1 MARLLIVDN
10 DARIVELT
18 AWFLER
24 AGHEVATA
32 GSYAEARAALD
43 RTPPELMLADLDL
56 GSESGREELPRLCA
70 EGLLPPTLVVSGLLD
85 PEVERELLAIPGVL
99 GTLSKPVD
107 LEVLQEHVRR
117 LVASLA
123 AELGAPRSPTEPTA
137 APPLEDEEGWI
148 EILPLDLGLAP
159 GTEGEGPPA

>member
-43 RTPPELMLADLDL
+43 GAPPDLMLADLDL

-107 LEVLQEHVRR
+107 LEVLREHVRR

-123 AELGAPRSPTEPTA
+123 AELGGGSAPQPTA
-137 APPLEDEEGWI
+137 GPPLEDEEGWI
-148 EILPLDLGLAP
+148 EILPLDPDVGP
-159 GTEGEGPPA
+159 GAEAEGPPA